1 MWPRII
7 KRHLETEPALKRA
20 EALIFIHDSH
30 HEVSSGFESGQCLWS
45 APAERSGDGALGHA
59 GIVGSGGPP
68 DGIYDRA
75 VSRFACHRT
84 P

>member
-1 MWPRII
+1 MDAHQSDIVEFVLSGSGI
-7 KRHLETEPALKRA
+7 NA
-20 EALIFIHDSH
+20 
-30 HEVSSGFESGQCLWS
+30 SSLYTTRTTKCRVCFESGQSLWS
-45 APAERSGDGALGHA
+45 APAERSGDGALGRA
-59 GIVGSGGPP
+59 GIAGSGGPP